1 MQSRLIL
8 IGWAA
13 LLILFC
19 FVVGLVYDKL
29 WILIL

>member
-8 IGWAA
+8 ISWAA

-19 FVVGLVYDKL
+19 FIVGLVYDKL